1 MKHILIRSM
10 FAKHFYRD
18 PKTYTLDEL
27 EEDYQNEIKKFSE
40 AYLIGCQWYVGPSFK
55 EYYLTRKFDRRF
67 FGPAAGYALYHIF
80 N

>member
-10 FAKHFYRD
+10 FAKHFNRN

-55 EYYLTRKFDRRF
+55 EYYNKRKFDRRF